1 MAESKR
7 AIYASIAGDAAVAA
21 TKFTAAIVTGSS
33 AMLAEGIH
41 SVVDAANGALLLVGL
56 QQSERPPDRAHPFGH
71 GQELY
76 FWTLIVAV
84 VIFGVGGGFSTYE
97 GVVHLVRP
105 HPVEHS
111 LWNYAVLGAAFVFQ
125 GAASLVALRDFRKLV
140 GEEGVLES
148 AIESKDPTMFAV
160 VFEDAAAMCGLVV
173 AFAGILLSGWLHS
186 PLPDAISSIVIGLL
200 LAAVAIF
207 LVHET
212 RSLLAG
218 ESADPEMVQAIR
230 ALTEADPAV
239 RRVWPPLTLYFGP
252 HFVLVNLDIQ
262 FLPAI
267 TAREVARAVERIER
281 AIRQRFPVVRQIFVE
296 ARGLSEP
303 GAASPPSDPRASG
316 GAAMA

>member
-21 TKFTAAIVTGSS
+21 TKFTAALLTGSS

-56 QQSERPPDRAHPFGH
+56 SQSERPPDRAHPFGH

-97 GVVHLVRP
+97 GVLHLARP

-111 LWNYAVLGAAFVFQ
+111 VWNYLILAAAFVFQ
-125 GAASLVALRDFRKLV
+125 GAASLVALREFRKVV
-140 GEEGVLES
+140 GEEGVLAS
-148 AIESKDPTMFAV
+148 AIESKDPTLFAV
-160 VFEDAAAMCGLVV
+160 VFEDGAAIAGLVV
-173 AFAGILLSGWLHS
+173 AFAGVLLSAWLSS
-186 PLPDAISSIVIGLL
+186 PVPDAIASILIGLL

-207 LVHET
+207 LVRET

-218 ESADPEMVQAIR
+218 EAADPEMVQAIR

-281 AIRQRFPVVRQIFVE
+281 AIRQRYPVVRQIFVE

-303 GAASPPSDPRASG
+303 GAAPPESDVRAGG

>member
-21 TKFTAAIVTGSS
+21 TKFSAALLTGSS

-56 QQSERPPDRAHPFGH
+56 SQSEKPPDRAHPFGH

-84 VIFGVGGGFSTYE
+84 MIFGVGGGFSTYE
-97 GVVHLVRP
+97 GVLHLVRP
-105 HPVEHS
+105 HSVEHS
-111 LWNYAVLGAAFVFQ
+111 FWNYAVLGAALVFQ

-160 VFEDAAAMCGLVV
+160 VFEDAAAIAGLFV
-173 AFAGILLSGWLHS
+173 AFLGILLSARLHS
-186 PLPDAISSIVIGLL
+186 PLPDAIASILIGLL
-200 LAAVAIF
+200 LAAVAVF

-218 ESADPEMVQAIR
+218 EAADPEMVQAIR

-239 RRVWPPLTLYFGP
+239 RRVWPPLTLHFGP

-281 AIRQRFPVVRQIFVE
+281 AIRQRYPVVRQIFVE
-296 ARGLSEP
+296 ARALSEP
-303 GAASPPSDPRASG
+303 GSAPPESDTRTSG